1 MSHLERWAPSKQ
13 SWHSPQQSPRLSP
26 SPHPRSASHRVPQH
40 SPQRSLSPHPP
51 QGPPQH
57 TPAPR
62 RKVTYREVVAAE
74 VELQELERQ
83 HEEML
88 ELQRGLPLM
97 RSRLEAMQ
105 KGTTKREEAMVR
117 LIQEREDELIR
128 VQDEIQY
135 IESMQADTSAR
146 VWPAL
151 LTSEPLGD
159 SLKLAIK
166 DIKDILSSKKQVD
179 VLNMKRPAVWPS
191 PLILADLWISS
202 GELHALHSFLGAS
215 STPMTCEGLGLDLN
229 SNSSGM
235 LHKALDMAEELA
247 ERFAHQ
253 TLFEK
258 KREHEDI
265 QADLDVTIRSYE
277 LRLRAVLEAQGPL
290 HRALCIQE
298 LKRCQLLLL
307 LHRRLVTLS
316 EEEANWYMEFKA
328 RMMNKK
334 QGDKARSVISETY
347 KLRNFLRKACDLES
361 SDDVAK
367 QDGKKQHAMHS
378 RSLFQAVTGRR
389 EVEVLRQKVSAG
401 EMAVNRSASH
411 PKLAALETETRA
423 ILEEVKQQVK
433 ETHKLLENFA
443 TWASKTEAALTLF
456 GLTKPSWC
464 AIAALA
470 PETMSSDVKRL
481 RQAMTKILK
490 VTTKDGDKKVGPSSS
505 PKPRLKVGAKKRTKS
520 LEVTS
525 TITKIKEV
533 KRRST
538 V

>member
-1 MSHLERWAPSKQ
+1 
-13 SWHSPQQSPRLSP
+13 
-26 SPHPRSASHRVPQH
+26 V
-40 SPQRSLSPHPP
+40 
-51 QGPPQH
+51 
-57 TPAPR
+57 
-62 RKVTYREVVAAE
+62 VTAE

-202 GELHALHSFLGAS
+202 GELQALHSFLGAS
-215 STPMTCEGLGLDLN
+215 STPVTCEGLGLDVN
-229 SNSSGM
+229 SKSSGM
-235 LHKALDMAEELA
+235 LHKALDTAEELA
-247 ERFAHQ
+247 ERFSHQ

-265 QADLDVTIRSYE
+265 QADLDVTIRAYE
-277 LRLRAVLEAQGPL
+277 LRLRGVLEAQGPL

-307 LHRRLVTLS
+307 LHRRLVTMS

-328 RMMNKK
+328 RTMNAK
-334 QGDKARSVISETY
+334 QADKARNVMSETY
-347 KLRNFLRKACDLES
+347 KLRNFLRKACVLDS

-367 QDGKKQHAMHS
+367 QDGKKHHAMHS
-378 RSLFQAVTGRR
+378 RSLFQAVTGR
-389 EVEVLRQKVSAG
+389 SALSPYQ
-401 EMAVNRSASH
+401 M
-411 PKLAALETETRA
+411 LAAGFLKISIIVLGRC
-423 ILEEVKQQVK
+423 L
-433 ETHKLLENFA
+433 
-443 TWASKTEAALTLF
+443 AS
-456 GLTKPSWC
+456 
-464 AIAALA
+464 
-470 PETMSSDVKRL
+470 
-481 RQAMTKILK
+481 QH
-490 VTTKDGDKKVGPSSS
+490 
-505 PKPRLKVGAKKRTKS
+505 
-520 LEVTS
+520 
-525 TITKIKEV
+525 
-533 KRRST
+533 
-538 V
+538 

>member
-1 MSHLERWAPSKQ
+1 M
-13 SWHSPQQSPRLSP
+13 
-26 SPHPRSASHRVPQH
+26 
-40 SPQRSLSPHPP
+40 
-51 QGPPQH
+51 
-57 TPAPR
+57 
-62 RKVTYREVVAAE
+62 VTAE

-97 RSRLEAMQ
+97 RSRLEAMRT
-105 KGTTKREEAMVR
+105 GTTKREEAMVR

-128 VQDEIQY
+128 VQDEIRY
-135 IESMQADTSAR
+135 IESMQADASR

-151 LTSEPLGD
+151 LISEPLGD
-159 SLKLAIK
+159 SLKLAVK

-191 PLILADLWISS
+191 PLILADLWISC
-202 GELHALHSFLGAS
+202 GELGALHSFLGAS
-215 STPMTCEGLGLDLN
+215 STPVTCEGLGLDFDLN
-229 SNSSGM
+229 SKSPGM
-235 LHKALDMAEELA
+235 LHKALDTAEELA
-247 ERFAHQ
+247 ERFSHQ
-253 TLFEK
+253 KLFEK

-265 QADLDVTIRSYE
+265 QADLDVTIRAYE
-277 LRLRAVLEAQGPL
+277 LRLRAVLEAQAPM

-298 LKRCQLLLL
+298 LKRCQLLFL
-307 LHRRLVTLS
+307 LHRRLVTMS

-328 RMMNKK
+328 RKMNAN
-334 QGDKARSVISETY
+334 QGDKARGVRSETY
-347 KLRNFLRKACDLES
+347 KLRNFLREACVLDS
-361 SDDVAK
+361 SDDVTK
-367 QDGKKQHAMHS
+367 QDGKKHHAVHS

-389 EVEVLRQKVSAG
+389 EVEVLRQKVSAA
-401 EMAVNRSASH
+401 ETAVNRSASH

-423 ILEEVKQQVK
+423 ILDEVRQQVK
-433 ETHKLLENFA
+433 ETHNLLENFA

-456 GLTKPSWC
+456 GLTQPSWC
-464 AIAALA
+464 AITALA

-481 RQAMTKILK
+481 RQALTKILK
-490 VTTKDGDKKVGPSSS
+490 VTKKDGDKKVGPSSS

-525 TITKIKEV
+525 TRTKIKEV

-538 V
+538 A